1 MSETPSASASTYSE
15 SDIFAR
21 VKDGRIVDYPVSYQ
35 AIINRAHPFSMYV
48 CVEFDERPD
57 VPPFHQCVEKVE
69 LLKDGRVLVRYLDPK
84 PIPLQHLLRLINV
97 ETRPGVPNNDT
108 IFTQDLQQQIFRLAE
123 KRIEELLDG
132 VALDRGYRS
141 VETAVS
147 YETSSVEAYSRDAK
161 DIKKLRDDVWVAFTS
176 YKNKVFNKDLP
187 FPTQWLDFTSV
198 LPKIQWPT
206 DMKTSS

>member
-48 CVEFDERPD
+48 CVEFDERPE

-108 IFTQDLQQQIFRLAE
+108 IFTVDLQNQIFHLAE
-123 KRIEELLDG
+123 KRIEDLLDAMVLG
-132 VALDRGYRS
+132 RGYRS
-141 VETAVS
+141 VESVVS
-147 YETSSVEAYSRDAK
+147 YENSSVEAFAADAHFVRR
-161 DIKKLRDDVWVAFTS
+161 LRDDIWVAFTT

-206 DMKTSS
+206 DIKTSS